1 MDRGAENYQRN
12 KHKKRTVPVLDEAQ
26 TRQLLDFL
34 ARDVS
39 HGEIFTKLDL
49 SEIDLS
55 IITARLKIES
65 REDAAK
71 LLAQYEDS
79 DKERERIRD
88 QLRVKIRKQ
97 HQSAEDRLDQ
107 KLAQD
112 ATDVSEREAD
122 RDATRDQRQAE
133 LILKDEERQR
143 KHVAGK
149 SKTKDLL
156 ESFRVPSTHYVGRN
170 VRQPNMP
177 RSVLPAKITNGD
189 FRQML
194 MTRGRTHVR
203 ELFEISDKQIQDEM
217 NARRITLEFELLPR

>member
-65 REDAAK
+65 REDAAE
-71 LLAQYEDS
+71 LLLQYEGS
-79 DKERERIRD
+79 DEERERVRD
-88 QLRVKIRKQ
+88 QLRAEVREQ
-97 HQSAEDRLDQ
+97 HKKAEDRLDQ
-107 KLAQD
+107 KLERD
-112 ATDVSEREAD
+112 ATDASDREVD

-133 LILKDEERQR
+133 LTLKDEERQR
-143 KHVAGK
+143 KHVSGQ

-156 ESFRVPSTHYVGRN
+156 ASFRVPSTHYVGRN

-177 RSVLPAKITNGD
+177 RSVLPSRVTNGD

-217 NARRITLEFELLPR
+217 NARRIVLEFELLPR